1 MSIGPRIIKQR
12 IRAVSE
18 QQIISHHSYGKV
30 AVMFGGSSAEREVS
44 LNSGKAVLR
53 GLLEMGIDA
62 HAFDPADQPLI
73 QLIAGN
79 FERVVIML
87 HGRGGEDGSL
97 QGALQQLNLPYSGT
111 GVLGSALCMDKIRS
125 KQVWQSLGL
134 PTANYKIADKRSF
147 DAGSCGAIMVELG
160 NEVMVKPAQEGSSI
174 GMAKVNSAR
183 QLEIA
188 IQDAF
193 KFDDEVLIEQFIHG
207 SEYTV
212 SILNG
217 KALPSISMTTP
228 RAFYDY
234 TAKYQADSTVY
245 TCPSGLP
252 NGLETQLGELALEAF
267 DALAG
272 SGWGRVDF
280 MQDKLGRF
288 YLLEAN
294 TVPGMTEK
302 SLVPLAAK
310 QSGMSFAELSI
321 EVLKTTEV
329 CR

>member
-1 MSIGPRIIKQR
+1 
-12 IRAVSE
+12 VSE
-18 QQIISHHSYGKV
+18 QQLTSPILTANNYGKV
-30 AVMFGGSSAEREVS
+30 AVMFGGTSAEREVS

-53 GLLEMGIDA
+53 GLLELGIDA
-62 HAFDPADQPLI
+62 HAFDPAERPLTELLLEKF
-73 QLIAGN
+73 Q
-79 FERVVIML
+79 RVVIML

-97 QGALQQLNLPYSGT
+97 QGALQQLNLPYSGS

-134 PTANYKIADKRSF
+134 PTANYKIADKRCF
-147 DAGSCGAIMVELG
+147 DAGSCGAIMANLG

-174 GMAKVNSAR
+174 GMAKVSSAL
-183 QLEIA
+183 QLETA

-193 KFDDEVLIEQFIHG
+193 KYDDKVLIEQFVHG

-228 RAFYDY
+228 RVFYDY
-234 TAKYQADSTVY
+234 AAKYQADSTVY
-245 TCPSGLP
+245 SCPSGLP
-252 NGLETQLGELALEAF
+252 DDVEKQLGELALEAF

-272 SGWGRVDF
+272 SGWGRIDF

-310 QSGMSFAELSI
+310 QSGMSFEELSLA
-321 EVLKTTEV
+321 VLKTTEIA
-329 CR
+329 R

>member
-1 MSIGPRIIKQR
+1 VTQKQLTSSKLR
-12 IRAVSE
+12 PE
-18 QQIISHHSYGKV
+18 DYGKV

-44 LNSGKAVLR
+44 LNSGRAVLL
-53 GLLEMGIDA
+53 GLLNMGVDA
-62 HAFDPADQPLI
+62 HAFDPAEQPLT
-73 QLIAGN
+73 QLLIEK
-79 FERVVIML
+79 FKRVVIML

-134 PTANYKIADKRSF
+134 PTAKYKIADKRCF
-147 DAGSCGAIMVELG
+147 DAGSCGAIMADLG

-174 GMAKVNSAR
+174 GMAIAKNAL
-183 QLEIA
+183 QLETA

-193 KFDDEVLIEQFIHG
+193 NYDDEVLIEQFIHG

-212 SILNG
+212 SILDG
-217 KALPSISMTTP
+217 KAMPSISMTTP
-228 RAFYDY
+228 RVFYDY
-234 TAKYQADSTVY
+234 AAKYQADSTIY
-245 TCPSGLP
+245 SCPSGLTDE
-252 NGLETQLGELALEAF
+252 LETKLGELALDAF

-280 MQDKLGRF
+280 MQDQLGRF

-302 SLVPLAAK
+302 SLVPMAAK
-310 QSGMSFAELSI
+310 QSGMSFAELSLA
-321 EVLKTTEV
+321 VLKTTEI

>member
-1 MSIGPRIIKQR
+1 VSKQ
-12 IRAVSE
+12 
-18 QQIISHHSYGKV
+18 QLISPNLNPKDYGKV
-30 AVMFGGSSAEREVS
+30 AVMLGGTSAEREVS

-53 GLLEMGIDA
+53 GLLEMGVDA
-62 HAFDPADQPLI
+62 HAFDPAEQPLT
-73 QLIAGN
+73 QLLAEK

-97 QGALQQLNLPYSGT
+97 QGALQQLNLPYSGS

-134 PTANYKIADKRSF
+134 PTAIYKIADKRSF
-147 DAGSCGAIMVELG
+147 DAGSCKAIMAELG
-160 NEVMVKPAQEGSSI
+160 SEVMVKPAQEGSSI
-174 GMAKVNSAR
+174 GMAKVNSAL

-193 KFDDEVLIEQFIHG
+193 KYDDKVLIEQFVHG

-217 KALPSISMTTP
+217 KALPSISMSTP
-228 RAFYDY
+228 RVFYDY
-234 TAKYQADSTVY
+234 AAKYQADSTVY
-245 TCPSGLP
+245 SCPSGLP
-252 NGLETQLGELALEAF
+252 DALETMLGELALDAF

-302 SLVPLAAK
+302 SLLPMAAK
-310 QSGMSFAELSI
+310 EAGLSFAELSLS
-321 EVLKTTEV
+321 VLATADV
-329 CR
+329 VR

>member
-1 MSIGPRIIKQR
+1 MSALQSTIPN
-12 IRAVSE
+12 A
-18 QQIISHHSYGKV
+18 YGKV
-30 AVMFGGSSAEREVS
+30 AVMFGGTSAEREVS

-53 GLLEMGIDA
+53 GLLDMGVDVY
-62 HAFDPADQPLI
+62 AFDPAEQPLT
-73 QLIAGN
+73 QLLAEN

-134 PTANYKIADKRSF
+134 PTAKYQIADKRCF
-147 DAGSCGAIMVELG
+147 DAGSCGAIMADLG

-174 GMAKVNSAR
+174 GMARVTNAL
-183 QLEIA
+183 QLETA

-193 KFDDEVLIEQFIHG
+193 KYDSKVLLEQYIQG

-212 SILNG
+212 SILQG
-217 KALPSISMTTP
+217 KALPSISMSTP
-228 RAFYDY
+228 RVFYDY
-234 TAKYQADSTVY
+234 AAKYQSDSTEY
-245 TCPSGLP
+245 FCPSGLTDDM
-252 NGLETQLGELALEAF
+252 EQQLGELALEAF

-280 MQDKLGRF
+280 MQDENGQF

-302 SLVPLAAK
+302 SLVPMAAR
-310 QSGMSFAELSI
+310 QSGMSFAELSATI
-321 EVLKTTEV
+321 LATTDMTK
-329 CR
+329 

>member
-1 MSIGPRIIKQR
+1 
-12 IRAVSE
+12 VSKV
-18 QQIISHHSYGKV
+18 QQSLINVNPNKYGKV
-30 AVMFGGSSAEREVS
+30 AVMFGGTSAEREVS
-44 LNSGKAVLR
+44 LNSGKAVLQ
-53 GLLEMGIDA
+53 GLLEMGVNA
-62 HAFDPADQPLI
+62 HAFDPADQTLT
-73 QLIAGN
+73 QLLTKK

-97 QGALQQLNLPYSGT
+97 QGALQQLNLPYSGS

-134 PTANYKIADKRSF
+134 PTAKYKIADKRCF
-147 DAGSCGAIMVELG
+147 DAGSCSAIMDALG

-174 GMAKVNSAR
+174 GMAKVNSAL
-183 QLEIA
+183 QLETA
-188 IQDAF
+188 IQVAF
-193 KFDDEVLIEQFIHG
+193 EYDDEVLIEEFVHG

-212 SILNG
+212 SILDG

-228 RAFYDY
+228 RVFYDY
-234 TAKYQADSTVY
+234 AAKYHADSTVY
-245 TCPSGLP
+245 SCPSGLSSV
-252 NGLETQLGELALEAF
+252 LEDELAKLALEAF

-302 SLVPLAAK
+302 SLVPMAAK
-310 QSGMSFAELSI
+310 QFGISFAELSLA
-321 EVLKTTEV
+321 VLKTTEV

>member
-1 MSIGPRIIKQR
+1 
-12 IRAVSE
+12 VSE
-18 QQIISHHSYGKV
+18 QQLTSLNPNTAPNPDHYGKV
-30 AVMFGGSSAEREVS
+30 AVMYGGTSAEREVS
-44 LNSGKAVLR
+44 LSSGKAVLC
-53 GLLEMGIDA
+53 GLLDMGVDA
-62 HAFDPADQPLI
+62 YPFDPAEQPLT
-73 QLIAGN
+73 QLLAEK

-147 DAGSCGAIMVELG
+147 DAGSCGAIMAELG

-174 GMAKVNSAR
+174 GMAKVSSAL

-193 KFDDEVLIEQFIHG
+193 KYDDKVLIEQFIHG
-207 SEYTV
+207 SEYTI

-217 KALPSISMTTP
+217 KALPSISMSTP
-228 RAFYDY
+228 RVFYDY
-234 TAKYQADSTVY
+234 AAKYQADSTVY
-245 TCPSGLP
+245 CCPSGLSDA
-252 NGLETQLGELALEAF
+252 LETKLGELALEAF

-302 SLVPLAAK
+302 SLLPMAAK
-310 QSGMSFAELSI
+310 KAGLSFAELSLY
-321 EVLKTTEV
+321 VLATSDV
-329 CR
+329 LR

>member
-1 MSIGPRIIKQR
+1 MK
-12 IRAVSE
+12 E
-18 QQIISHHSYGKV
+18 QQLTSRDSNDYGKV

-44 LNSGKAVLR
+44 LNSGKTVLR
-53 GLLEMGIDA
+53 GLLDMGIDA
-62 HAFDPADQPLI
+62 HAFDPAEQPLT
-73 QLIAGN
+73 QLLVEK
-79 FERVVIML
+79 FERVLIML

-97 QGALQQLNLPYSGT
+97 QGALQLLNLPYSGS
-111 GVLGSALCMDKIRS
+111 GVLGSALSMDKIRS
-125 KQVWQSLGL
+125 KQIWQSLGL

-147 DAGSCGAIMVELG
+147 DAGSCGAIMAELG
-160 NEVMVKPAQEGSSI
+160 GEVMVKPAHEGSSI
-174 GMAKVNSAR
+174 GMAKVNSAL

-193 KFDDEVLIEQFIHG
+193 KYDDKVLIEQFIHG
-207 SEYTV
+207 CEYTV
-212 SILNG
+212 SLLNG

-228 RAFYDY
+228 RDFYDY

-245 TCPSGLP
+245 TCPSGL
-252 NGLETQLGELALEAF
+252 NDALENMLGELALAAF

-302 SLVPLAAK
+302 SLLPMAAK
-310 QSGMSFAELSI
+310 KAGLTFAELSVS
-321 EVLKTTEV
+321 VLATADDL
-329 CR
+329 R

>member
-1 MSIGPRIIKQR
+1 VNKQ
-12 IRAVSE
+12 
-18 QQIISHHSYGKV
+18 QLISTNLNPNDYGKV
-30 AVMFGGSSAEREVS
+30 AVMLGGSSAEREVS

-53 GLLEMGIDA
+53 GLLDMGVDA
-62 HAFDPADQPLI
+62 HTFDPAEQPLT
-73 QLIAGN
+73 QLLADK
-79 FERVVIML
+79 FKRVVIML

-97 QGALQQLNLPYSGT
+97 QGALQQLNLPYSGS

-134 PTANYKIADKRSF
+134 PTAIYKIADKRSF
-147 DAGSCGAIMVELG
+147 DAGSCKAIMAELG

-174 GMAKVNSAR
+174 GMAKVNSAL

-193 KFDDEVLIEQFIHG
+193 KYDDKVLIEQFVHG

-217 KALPSISMTTP
+217 QALPSISMSTP
-228 RAFYDY
+228 RVFYDY
-234 TAKYQADSTVY
+234 AAKYQADSTVY
-245 TCPSGLP
+245 SCPSGLP
-252 NGLETQLGELALEAF
+252 DALETMLGELALDAF

-302 SLVPLAAK
+302 SLLPMAAK
-310 QSGMSFAELSI
+310 EAGLSFAELSLS
-321 EVLKTTEV
+321 VLATADV
-329 CR
+329 VR

>member
-1 MSIGPRIIKQR
+1 MN
-12 IRAVSE
+12 E
-18 QQIISHHSYGKV
+18 QQFTSPNLNTEPRNYGKV
-30 AVMFGGSSAEREVS
+30 AVMFGGTSAEREVS
-44 LNSGKAVLR
+44 LNSGKAVLS
-53 GLLEMGIDA
+53 GLLDMGVDA
-62 HAFDPADQPLI
+62 YPFDPAEQPLT
-73 QLIAGN
+73 QLLAEK
-79 FERVVIML
+79 FEHVVIML

-147 DAGSCGAIMVELG
+147 DAGSCGAIMANLG

-174 GMAKVNSAR
+174 GMAKVSSAL

-193 KFDDEVLIEQFIHG
+193 KYDDKVLIEQFIHG

-217 KALPSISMTTP
+217 KALPSISMSTP
-228 RAFYDY
+228 RVFYDY
-234 TAKYQADSTVY
+234 AAKYQADSTVY
-245 TCPSGLP
+245 CCPSGLSDA
-252 NGLETQLGELALEAF
+252 LEATLGELALEAF

-302 SLVPLAAK
+302 SLLPMAAK
-310 QSGMSFAELSI
+310 KAGLSFAELSLS
-321 EVLKTTEV
+321 VLATV
-329 CR
+329 DVVR

>member
-1 MSIGPRIIKQR
+1 MSD
-12 IRAVSE
+12 
-18 QQIISHHSYGKV
+18 QQLTSTDSNDYGKV
-30 AVMFGGSSAEREVS
+30 AVMFGGTSAEREVS
-44 LNSGKAVLR
+44 LNSGKAVLC
-53 GLLEMGIDA
+53 GLLDMGIDA
-62 HAFDPADQPLI
+62 HAFDPAEQHLT
-73 QLIAGN
+73 QLLAEK
-79 FERVVIML
+79 FDRVLIML

-97 QGALQQLNLPYSGT
+97 QGALQLLNLPYSGS

-147 DAGSCGAIMVELG
+147 DAGSCGAIMTALG
-160 NEVMVKPAQEGSSI
+160 DKVMVKPAQEGSSI
-174 GMAKVNSAR
+174 GMAKANNAL

-193 KFDDEVLIEQFIHG
+193 KYDDKVLIEQFIHG

-217 KALPSISMTTP
+217 KALPSISMSTP
-228 RAFYDY
+228 RDFYDY

-245 TCPSGLP
+245 SCPSGL
-252 NGLETQLGELALEAF
+252 NNEVETMLGELALEAF

-302 SLVPLAAK
+302 SLLPMAAK
-310 QSGMSFAELSI
+310 KAGLSFAELSLS
-321 EVLKTTEV
+321 VLATTDV
-329 CR
+329 VR